1 LRSRLQGEGEGIEVR
16 SSPFEVKVK
25 AQAEPFLNLNLNLNL
40 ICHVRFI
47 REDACLAKG
56 DGLGRASLHHNGRTS
71 EKRGLRLTSQ
81 IRRSALSV
89 PGNIAEGFGR
99 RHTKDKLNFY
109 YVSRG
114 SLAETKSHL
123 IYGFKVGYF
132 QKSDLTGLSEL
143 VANIWEELNKL
154 INSFAKD
161 YRLNLNS
168 V

>member
-1 LRSRLQGEGEGIEVR
+1 MYDSFESMPVWQKAMDLAERVFAITERLPR
-16 SSPFEVKVK
+16 K
-25 AQAEPFLNLNLNLNL
+25 
-40 ICHVRFI
+40 
-47 REDACLAKG
+47 EDYG
-56 DGLGRASLHHNGRTS
+56 
-71 EKRGLRLTSQ
+71 LTSQ

-132 QKSDLTGLSEL
+132 KELDLIGSSEL
-143 VANIWEELNKL
+143 VGNIWEELNKL
-154 INSFAKD
+154 ISSFTP
-161 YRLNLNS
+161 RP
-168 V
+168 